1 MKYLFSLIIFLSLTS
16 SVYAQD
22 KNAFTR
28 EKAIEYLD
36 QKINNQTE
44 FNLGD
49 WLIGHTEK
57 YKESHGPVSI
67 AASDTYIFTVA
78 KSTTFLV
85 KGYKCANIEA
95 IYNNRKLKVINEL
108 QAIICSSGTVVI
120 LKTKIYIKG
129 ENI

>member
-16 SVYAQD
+16 NVYAQD

-49 WLIGHTEK
+49 WLIGHVEK
-57 YKESHGPVSI
+57 YKENHGPISI

-78 KSTTFLV
+78 KSPTLLV
-85 KGYKCANIEA
+85 GEYKCADIEA
-95 IYNNRKLKVINEL
+95 TYNNRKLNLINEL
-108 QAIICSSGTVVI
+108 QAIICSSGAVVI
-120 LKTKIYIKG
+120 LETKIYIKG
-129 ENI
+129 KNI